1 MEMNDI
7 LTLARAGF
15 TAQQIGALSA
25 IGKEKE
31 APGQTASTQSFLNN
45 NNTSNPVS
53 PGAVPGVQAS
63 AAPSMQDL
71 MSVMQNM
78 NIMLSNQPQTESVED
93 ILASIINPPDSK
105 AGTTGGTQ

>member
-31 APGQTASTQSFLNN
+31 APAQTASTQSFLN

-78 NIMLSNQPQTESVED
+78 NIMMSNQPQTDSVDD
-93 ILASIINPPDSK
+93 ILASIINPPDSQ
-105 AGTTGGTQ
+105 AGTAGGTQ